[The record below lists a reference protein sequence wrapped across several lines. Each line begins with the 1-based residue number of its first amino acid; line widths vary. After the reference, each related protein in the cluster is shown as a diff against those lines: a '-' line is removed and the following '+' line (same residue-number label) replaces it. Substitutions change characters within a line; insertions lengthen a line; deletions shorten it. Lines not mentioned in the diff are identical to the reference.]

1 MDKQIEL
8 KIITPEKVLY
18 QEMVD
23 SVSFQTMEG
32 EITVLPDHLPIIS
45 AIKPGELK
53 IKKGKEIEYFSVTRG
68 VAEVDGKNIMI
79 LTDAAE
85 KAEEIDIA
93 RADEARQ
100 KAKEIMSQKKVDE
113 EGYADAVAHLERAIS
128 RAKIA
133 KRRRSGGGSH
143 VPNINQ

>member
-1 MDKQIEL
+1 MEL
-8 KIITPEKVLY
+8 KIITPEKILY

-23 SVSFQTMEG
+23 SVSFQTMDG
-32 EITVLPDHLPIIS
+32 EITVLPGHLPIIS
-45 AIKPGELK
+45 AIKPGELR

-85 KAEEIDIA
+85 KAEDIDEQRAQQA
-93 RADEARQ
+93 RER
-100 KAKEIMSQKKVDE
+100 AKELMSQKAVDE

-133 KRRRSGGGSH
+133 KRRRSGRGSH
-143 VPNINQ
+143 MPNINE

>member
-18 QEMVD
+18 KEMVD

-32 EITVLPDHLPIIS
+32 EITVLPGHLPIIS
-45 AIKPGELK
+45 AIKPGELR
-53 IKKGKEIEYFSVTRG
+53 IKKEKETEYFSVTRG
-68 VAEVDGKNIMI
+68 VAEVDGKSIII

-85 KAEEIDIA
+85 KAEEIDMQRAEQA
-93 RADEARQ
+93 RER
-100 KAKEIMSQKKVDE
+100 AKELMSQKAVDE

-128 RAKIA
+128 RFPSALVSSISLSRK
-133 KRRRSGGGSH
+133 S
-143 VPNINQ
+143 